1 MEEAPSKYA
10 SNLAWVVLSRPVNGR
25 SEVIKI
31 TNCEEADQA
40 VLDNPEF
47 FYKSG
52 PVLLSWTRLARQNE
66 IPCCFLMGCHDA

>member
-1 MEEAPSKYA
+1 MEETTPEYA

-31 TNCEEADQA
+31 TNYEEADQA

-52 PVLLSWTRLARQNE
+52 PVLLS
-66 IPCCFLMGCHDA
+66 